1 MQNFSEI
8 IKKPPPPT
16 HKKRTVPKMDWIRKD
31 QIEYWRVNNFRRQR
45 YTKHR
50 EGVAIMIT
58 RGVEET
64 LLDWKPVTERVIT
77 ARFFSKFVKMSIIQV
92 YAPTNEAT
100 AEDKYSF
107 YEQL

>member
-1 MQNFSEI
+1 
-8 IKKPPPPT
+8 
-16 HKKRTVPKMDWIRKD
+16 
-31 QIEYWRVNNFRRQR
+31 
-45 YTKHR
+45 
-50 EGVAIMIT
+50 MIT

-77 ARFFSKFVKMSIIQV
+77 ARFFSKFVKMSVIQV

-100 AEDKYSF
+100 DEDKYSF